1 MTIEKLVRTKVY
13 EILESDGYISTVI
26 RVLLN
31 KSVAE
36 EAVQKSKGY
45 LTLRECDNYV
55 VDHDAGIAYRL
66 GDPNDLNYHE
76 KRLRLEQLLQTLDKS
91 DLSLLESH
99 FTSKK

>member
-1 MTIEKLVRTKVY
+1 MTSEKLVRTRVY
-13 EILESDGYISTVI
+13 EILESDGYTTSVI
-26 RVLLN
+26 RVLLS

-55 VDHDAGIAYRL
+55 VDRDAGIAYRL

-76 KRLRLEQLLQTLDKS
+76 KKARLEQLLQTLDKS
-91 DLSLLESH
+91 DLSLLEDH